1 MGTRHRADEGGR
13 ESCRRRRR
21 RVREPT
27 PRNRERERER
37 GLYVID
43 DDEMCTV
50 YGDGRGVVA

>member
-1 MGTRHRADEGGR
+1 MKEEGRAAGGGAAECASQR
-13 ESCRRRRR
+13 QEIG
-21 RVREPT
+21 
-27 PRNRERERER
+27 RERER